1 MAAARERLLVAA
13 TELVA
18 RAGWSGASVTAVAAA
33 AEMSVGS
40 VYQHFPSKSALV
52 CEVFRRAAAQE
63 VVLLSAVAAVSVPA
77 DLMDVLEAAGTV
89 GGDGSPDEGG
99 ADGPGMTLSVVY
111 GGEPGKRLAAVA
123 GDARE
128 TARAVGD
135 PVDRLVLAVALFA
148 RRALARRGLTHA
160 LLVGPSDPAAEVERL
175 IFRRRYRDVFA
186 VLVGEGVEAG
196 ILPVQDP
203 MMSATAL
210 TGAIG
215 EVVVGPLSMAEE
227 LPRDGRDVEWIV
239 RAVVAMALRCV
250 GAGPMVRGWG
260 SVEAAHG

>member
-1 MAAARERLLVAA
+1 MAA

-40 VYQHFPSKSALV
+40 VYQHFSSKSALV

-63 VVLLSAVAAVSVPA
+63 VVLLSAVAAVAVPA
-77 DLMDVLEAAGTV
+77 DLMDVLEAAGA
-89 GGDGSPDEGG
+89 GGSDGSPDEGG
-99 ADGPGMTLSVVY
+99 ADGAGAGAGVTLSVVH
-111 GGEPGKRLAAVA
+111 GGEPGKRFAAVA
-123 GDARE
+123 GDGRE
-128 TARAVGD
+128 TAREVGD
-135 PVDRLVLAVALFA
+135 PVDRLVLAVALFT

-260 SVEAAHG
+260 SAEAAHG

>member
-1 MAAARERLLVAA
+1 MAA

-18 RAGWSGASVTAVAAA
+18 RTGWSGASVTAVAAA

-77 DLMDVLEAAGTV
+77 DLMDVLEAAGAV

-99 ADGPGMTLSVVY
+99 ADGSGMTLSVVH

-135 PVDRLVLAVALFA
+135 PVDRLVLAAALFA

-260 SVEAAHG
+260 SAEAAHG